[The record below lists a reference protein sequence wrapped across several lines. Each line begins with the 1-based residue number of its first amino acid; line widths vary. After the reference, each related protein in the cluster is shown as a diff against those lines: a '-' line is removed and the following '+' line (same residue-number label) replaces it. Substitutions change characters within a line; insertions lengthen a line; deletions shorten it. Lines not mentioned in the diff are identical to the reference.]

1 MESQIME
8 VATTEGIWALLF
20 IALLF
25 YVLNILSK
33 KIDEVVVALKENTNV
48 LGELKVAIEKNESR
62 DQN

>member
-8 VATTEGIWALLF
+8 VAATEGIWALLF

-33 KIDEVVVALKENTNV
+33 KIDEVVVALKENTDV
-48 LGELKVAIEKNESR
+48 LGELRVAIEKNEQK
-62 DQN
+62 DQD